1 MPWIE
6 EDLMATWIWILIAVI
21 VIAILAAA
29 GMAAARQRR
38 TAALRAR
45 FGPEYDQAVRER
57 GDKRA
62 AENELLG
69 RQHEREK
76 LDIRPLPEPDRVVFA
91 AEWSDV
97 QESFVD
103 RPSDAVIAADLL
115 VSRVMEARGYPMG
128 DFEAQASLVSVDHPG
143 VVANYRAARDLCEQ
157 ARAGEAGTEDLRE
170 ALLRYRSLF
179 SELLEP
185 AGDAPGDSQDSVD
198 DHTNVPG
205 DSSNMPGGDR
215 NAAAEVPAPRTPVPE
230 PASTANGTTSRT
242 VPDEANPA
250 TGRTAAEEPNA
261 TTSRPAAEEA
271 NGTTSKAAPEDG
283 SRDAAGPGYQDAP
296 MNRRGR

>member
-21 VIAILAAA
+21 VIAVLAAA

-45 FGPEYDQAVRER
+45 FGPEYDQAVREQ

-62 AENELLG
+62 AEAELLG

-76 LDIRPLPEPDRVVFA
+76 LDIRPLAEPDRVVFA

-103 RPSDAVIAADLL
+103 RPSDAVVAADML
-115 VSRVMEARGYPMG
+115 VTRVMEARGYPMG

-143 VVANYRAARDLCEQ
+143 VVANYRSAHDLCEQ
-157 ARAGEAGTEDLRE
+157 ARAGKAGTEDLRE

-185 AGDAPGDSQDSVD
+185 GGDAPDVSKDTVD
-198 DHTNVPG
+198 DIGNVPG
-205 DSSNMPGGDR
+205 DTG
-215 NAAAEVPAPRTPVPE
+215 NAAAGGRDAVAEVPAPRPARPE
-230 PASTANGTTSRT
+230 RASTANGSTGHA
-242 VPDEANPA
+242 VPDEPA
-250 TGRTAAEEPNA
+250 GSTGR
-261 TTSRPAAEEA
+261 
-271 NGTTSKAAPEDG
+271 AAPEDAAG
-283 SRDAAGPGYQDAP
+283 SSGQTAPEGRPQDAASPDYQDAP